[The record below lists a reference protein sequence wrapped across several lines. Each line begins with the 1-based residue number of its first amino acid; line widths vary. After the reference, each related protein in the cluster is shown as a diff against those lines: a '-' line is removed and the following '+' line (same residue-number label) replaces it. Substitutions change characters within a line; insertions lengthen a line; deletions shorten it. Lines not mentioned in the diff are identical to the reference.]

1 MKNGFSFFP
10 GRRIYARCWRKKL
23 PVAVTVGAIAAGLL
37 ITFYGGAALGKYM
50 DPLWAMI
57 IASFASTAV
66 ILLGFALTP
75 PLGSTGEKSGFRKMT
90 SEDLKCVFIALPLIT
105 CGSLLVTHLWQFFLE
120 VFHIPYAPEQG
131 LVQLVRGAG
140 SGTFLKMLLLTAV
153 AVPLSEELMFRRSLY
168 ALLSRAGGPAGFVGS
183 AAVFAAAHGFLLGMP
198 GLFFMAL
205 FFQTLANIRRNL
217 WCSVLCHGLHNSI
230 VVTVAFF
237 FAEK

>member
-23 PVAVTVGAIAAGLL
+23 PVPVTVGAIAAGLL
-37 ITFYGGAALGKYM
+37 ITFYGGAALGRCM
-50 DPLWAMI
+50 DPLWAMV

-90 SEDLKCVFIALPLIT
+90 PEDWKCVFIALPLIT
-105 CGSLLVTHLWQFFLE
+105 CGSLLITHLWQYLLE
-120 VFHIPYAPEQG
+120 VCRIPYAPEQG
-131 LVQLVRGAG
+131 LIQLVRGAG
-140 SGTFLKMLLLTAV
+140 GGTFMKMLLLTAV
-153 AVPLSEELMFRRSLY
+153 AVPLAEELMFRRSLY

-183 AAVFAAAHGFLLGMP
+183 AAVFAAAHGFLLGIP
-198 GLFFMAL
+198 GLFFMGL
-205 FFQTLANIRRNL
+205 VFQTLANIRRNL

-237 FAEK
+237 FTEK